1 MRRAY
6 IVHAA
11 GKLATKDEK
20 PERSFFSIQ
29 YRVAGTQHIRYIDEF
44 CKLEFYEGIKNDPLN
59 STLPDE
65 KRVIADTAGLAG
77 GLQRQSTV
85 SLKK

>member
-6 IVHAA
+6 VVHAA

-29 YRVAGTQHIRYIDEF
+29 YRVAGTQHIRYID
-44 CKLEFYEGIKNDPLN
+44 
-59 STLPDE
+59 
-65 KRVIADTAGLAG
+65 
-77 GLQRQSTV
+77 
-85 SLKK
+85 